1 MTGKNQN
8 FQLPAVMQPTVDSHG
23 HPFGNGI
30 SSDSDVLED
39 ETEVYELRPRGREK
53 VRQSSTRER
62 TDDVIFITK
71 DIQEGD
77 TLNAIALQYCCSVA
91 DIKRLNNLITDQ
103 DFFAL
108 RSIKIP
114 VKKFSVL
121 TETHCFTKS
130 RQVSRSASTS
140 HSADFP
146 DATHTLENTTETVG
160 NFLKVVDRDIEQI
173 VKCNAT
179 KRENLNEVVSALS
192 TQQPSFEAEG
202 KPIKRKD
209 PYYGADWGIGWWTAV
224 VIMVVVGI
232 VTPVFYLLYYEIL
245 AKADVSHHSTVEYSQ
260 VMAPP

>member
-192 TQQPSFEAEG
+192 TQQPSFEAEDSNS
-202 KPIKRKD
+202 KNYFKSIK
-209 PYYGADWGIGWWTAV
+209 
-224 VIMVVVGI
+224 
-232 VTPVFYLLYYEIL
+232 L
-245 AKADVSHHSTVEYSQ
+245 AHTQLDKSTVFVFPLKWQSYHQSSQ
-260 VMAPP
+260 TAFGHLTFESQELQVP